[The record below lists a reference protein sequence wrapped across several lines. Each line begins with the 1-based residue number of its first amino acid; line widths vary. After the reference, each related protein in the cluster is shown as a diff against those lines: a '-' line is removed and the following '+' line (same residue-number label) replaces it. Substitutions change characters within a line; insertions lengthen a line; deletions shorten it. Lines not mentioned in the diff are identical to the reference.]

1 MVKKGKFD
9 MVFLA
14 SLSLARDTSEQGSVV
29 LKYLRLNY
37 NNLIFNPTQTWNTL
51 DVNHRDLK
59 VTNPHAKIVGNF

>member
-1 MVKKGKFD
+1 
-9 MVFLA
+9 MVFLD

-51 DVNHRDLK
+51 DVNYSDLK
-59 VTNPHAKIVGNF
+59 VTSPHAKIVGNF